1 MFGAGSLLSAL
12 SGSADSLI
20 ASRALMG
27 IGAAFI
33 MPTTLSVLTN
43 VFPAEERPKAIG
55 IWAAVAGIGVAIG
68 PITGGALL
76 EHFEWASVFV
86 VNLPV
91 VVVGVAAALWLV
103 PESKDPKHSALDPIG
118 AVLSIAGL
126 SALVWGIIE
135 AGGGHWG
142 TPRSSAHSAAA
153 RRCSP
158 CSPAGSCA
166 PPARCST

>member
-1 MFGAGSLLSAL
+1 
-12 SGSADSLI
+12 
-20 ASRALMG
+20 MG
-27 IGAAFI
+27 VGVRGE
-33 MPTTLSVLTN
+33 PPV
-43 VFPAEERPKAIG
+43 
-55 IWAAVAGIGVAIG
+55 VAIG
-68 PITGGALL
+68 A
-76 EHFEWASVFV
+76 
-86 VNLPV
+86 
-91 VVVGVAAALWLV
+91 AAALWLV

-142 TPRSSAHSAAA
+142 DPKVLAALGGGA
-153 RRCSP
+153 ALLP